1 MGIKKKRNLL
11 KYKVGI
17 KNRKLR
23 VKRKINPYLV
33 IMEFAVK
40 TINESLF
47 KETLNKIVEEN
58 NILSYSQMSTQRNGN
73 YSTLILEDVFID
85 RMKMANPNAI
95 NELLNIK

>member
-1 MGIKKKRNLL
+1 
-11 KYKVGI
+11 
-17 KNRKLR
+17 
-23 VKRKINPYLV
+23 
-33 IMEFAVK
+33 MEFAVK